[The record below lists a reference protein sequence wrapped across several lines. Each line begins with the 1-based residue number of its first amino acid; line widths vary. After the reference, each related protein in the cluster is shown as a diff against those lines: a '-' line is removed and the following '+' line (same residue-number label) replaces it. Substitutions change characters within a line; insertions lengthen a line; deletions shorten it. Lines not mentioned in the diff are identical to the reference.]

1 MILENIIQKQLCEG
15 PLESSG
21 KKIKNRVRSMIEDAE
36 QAEKISELAGLKKMR
51 GGENYFRIRIG
62 SYRVGVIIDS
72 DTTIFVRF
80 LNRKDIY
87 RYFP

>member
-1 MILENIIQKQLCEG
+1 MKTLYKNSFVKDLKKVR
-15 PLESSG
+15 G

-36 QAEKISELAGLKKMR
+36 QSEKISELAGLKKMQ
-51 GGENYFRIRIG
+51 GGENYYRIRIG

-72 DTTIFVRF
+72 DTIIFVRF
-80 LNRKDIY
+80 LHRKDIY